1 MKKIIKKIISLIFI
15 IFLIFLACRKES
27 VIIKGSDTMVNLVSA
42 LVEAYIKE
50 HPRADITVM
59 GGGSGV
65 GIASLINKEI
75 KCANSSRD
83 LKEEEKE
90 KLKANGINYLEI
102 PIGYDLLAIIVNEKN
117 PIESLTIAQLK
128 DIYQRKVKDW
138 KEVGGLSGEIS
149 LYGRN
154 PASGTYEFFKEIVL
168 KGDYSPEMKQMAG
181 TAAIVDAVSQD
192 IGGIG
197 YVGIGYIK
205 DVKGIK
211 TVKIKNEK
219 DGKYYSPLDKENLKN
234 YPLSRP
240 LYHIVDKDYLFSP
253 KGKVLKDFIKWEL
266 EKGDKIIEEVG
277 FVPLTQLEKEKI
289 LKELS
294 Q

>member
-1 MKKIIKKIISLIFI
+1 MKKIITLIFI
-15 IFLIFLACRKES
+15 GLLIFFACKKES
-27 VIIKGSDTMVNLVSA
+27 LIIKGSDTMVNLVSA
-42 LVEAYIKE
+42 LVEEYLKE
-50 HPRADITVM
+50 NPKANISVM

-65 GIASLINKEI
+65 GIAALINKEI

-90 KLKANGINYLEI
+90 KLKANGVNYLEI

-128 DIYQRKVKDW
+128 DIYQRKVKNW
-138 KEVGGLSGEIS
+138 KEVGAFQYEIS

-205 DVKGIK
+205 DIKGIK

-240 LYHIVDKDYLFSP
+240 LYHIVDKNYLFSSG
-253 KGKVLKDFIKWEL
+253 GKILRDFIKWEL

-277 FVPLTQLEKEKI
+277 FVPLTEREKDSL
-289 LKELS
+289 LKEMPR
-294 Q
+294 